1 MDKIILFLLS
11 FLFVYLIYL
20 LTVISKIDKSD
31 NFKNSKQ
38 VTFFK
43 NAYKI
48 DINKIDLKKFAHV
61 VSLTN
66 AFIIS
71 LTVTLIELF
80 DKLIIKMM
88 VGFVV
93 LIPLILLCYKII
105 GKIYKSKE
113 R

>member
-43 NAYKI
+43 NVYKI
-48 DINKIDLKKFAHV
+48 DINNIDLKKFAHV
-61 VSLTN
+61 
-66 AFIIS
+66 IH
-71 LTVTLIELF
+71 
-80 DKLIIKMM
+80 
-88 VGFVV
+88 
-93 LIPLILLCYKII
+93 LLMHL
-105 GKIYKSKE
+105 
-113 R
+113 

>member
-20 LTVISKIDKSD
+20 LTVITKIDKSD

-43 NAYKI
+43 NVYKI
-48 DINKIDLKKFAHV
+48 DINNIDLKKFAHV
-61 VSLTN
+61 ISLTN

-93 LIPLILLCYKII
+93 LIPLILICYKII
-105 GKIYKSKE
+105 GRIYKNKE